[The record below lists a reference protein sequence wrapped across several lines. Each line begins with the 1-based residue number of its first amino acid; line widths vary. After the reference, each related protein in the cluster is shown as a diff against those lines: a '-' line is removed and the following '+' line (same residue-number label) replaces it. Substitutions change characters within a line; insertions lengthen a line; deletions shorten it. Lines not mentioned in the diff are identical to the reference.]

1 MHART
6 NVLLDQMRQAGD
18 RARISTLF
26 EPANS
31 PQGRGG
37 GDSGRRFGATQG
49 AIPPRVV
56 YGLEVQFGSVADF
69 DPLLGSPPEV
79 RREGVRSAV

>member
-1 MHART
+1 
-6 NVLLDQMRQAGD
+6 VLVSLPCSSQQTHPR
-18 RARISTLF
+18 
-26 EPANS
+26 
-31 PQGRGG
+31 RGG
-37 GDSGRRFGATQG
+37 GDSDRRFGATQG
-49 AIPPRVV
+49 AVPPRVV